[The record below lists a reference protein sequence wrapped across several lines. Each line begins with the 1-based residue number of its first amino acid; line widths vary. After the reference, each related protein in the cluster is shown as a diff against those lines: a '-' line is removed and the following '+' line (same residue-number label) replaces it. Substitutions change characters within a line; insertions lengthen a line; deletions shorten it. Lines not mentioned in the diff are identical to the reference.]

1 MVSAPSAALRTSGGL
16 RGEPA
21 SSRVLP
27 EEEPQ
32 SSVQARTGAER
43 AVTVGL
49 VRRLRG
55 IVTGAGEPLTAHAV
69 DRLRAVDPRVVD
81 WLLAIVVAT
90 LLQVHLALADQ
101 PGQSLANLI
110 GGLLLALPL
119 AWRRRAPLAV
129 VVGFVGVAVL
139 NETLSPR
146 GLFAGSP
153 PLLASLAAAALVFYS
168 VGAYAE
174 SRPAVAGATIG
185 VAGLWTTVIVS
196 GEVDVQSFLFSAG
209 LVVASPWLAGRTARS
224 RHLRAA
230 AIEREREQREQLAVG
245 DERARIAREL
255 HDVVAHSVGVMVV
268 QAQGARR
275 VLDGDPDRAR
285 EALGAI
291 EHTGRTAL
299 EEMRRSLG
307 VLRRDGAEAALT
319 PQPGM
324 DGLGALV
331 EHTRRGGLTVEVTLE
346 GEPRPLPQGV
356 DLSAYRIVQE
366 ALTNAVKHA
375 SGAHARVTVRYGE
388 HDLELEVADD
398 GSGASVN
405 GSRRGSGHGLVGM
418 RERVALYGGEV
429 RAGPGPE
436 GGFVVRASLPLTP

>member
-1 MVSAPSAALRTSGGL
+1 VTDRAL
-16 RGEPA
+16 
-21 SSRVLP
+21 
-27 EEEPQ
+27 
-32 SSVQARTGAER
+32 
-43 AVTVGL
+43 
-49 VRRLRG
+49 
-55 IVTGAGEPLTAHAV
+55 
-69 DRLRAVDPRVVD
+69 DRLGAVDPRLVD
-81 WLLAIVVAT
+81 WLLAIVIAT
-90 LLQVHLALADQ
+90 GLQVHLALAEQ
-101 PGQSLANLI
+101 PGQSLANVI

-153 PLLASLAAAALVFYS
+153 PLLASLAAAAVLFYS

-174 SRPAVAGATIG
+174 SRPALAGAMTG

-196 GEVDVQSFLFSAG
+196 GDLDVQSFIFSAG
-209 LVVASPWLAGRTARS
+209 LIVASPWLAGRTVRS

-230 AIEREREQREQLAVG
+230 AIEREQEQREQVAVG

-275 VLDGDPDRAR
+275 VLDRDPDRAR

-307 VLRRDGAEAALT
+307 VLRRDGAEATLA

-324 DGLGALV
+324 DGLSALV
-331 EHTRRGGLTVEVTLE
+331 EHTRHAGLTVEVALE
-346 GEPRPLPQGV
+346 GETRPLAPGV

-388 HDLELEVADD
+388 HELELEVADD
-398 GSGASVN
+398 GPGVSDN
-405 GSRRGSGHGLVGM
+405 GPRRGSGHGLVGM
-418 RERVALYGGEV
+418 RERVALYGGEL
-429 RAGPGPE
+429 RAGPGGD
-436 GGFVVRASLPLTP
+436 GGFVVHARLPLKP

>member
-1 MVSAPSAALRTSGGL
+1 
-16 RGEPA
+16 
-21 SSRVLP
+21 
-27 EEEPQ
+27 
-32 SSVQARTGAER
+32 
-43 AVTVGL
+43 
-49 VRRLRG
+49 
-55 IVTGAGEPLTAHAV
+55 
-69 DRLRAVDPRVVD
+69 VDPRIVD
-81 WLLAIVVAT
+81 WLLAIVIAT
-90 LLQVHLALADQ
+90 ILQVQLALAEQ
-101 PGQSLANLI
+101 PGQSLANVI
-110 GGLLLALPL
+110 GGLALALPL

-129 VVGFVGVAVL
+129 VIVFVGTAVL
-139 NETLSPR
+139 NEILGR

-153 PLLASLAAAALVFYS
+153 PLLASLATAAVVFYS
-168 VGAYAE
+168 VGAHAE
-174 SRPAVAGATIG
+174 SRAAVAGALTG
-185 VAGLWTTVIVS
+185 VAGLWATVIVS
-196 GEVDVQSFLFSAG
+196 GDVDVQSFVFSAG

-230 AIEREREQREQLAVG
+230 AVEREQEQREQVAVG

-275 VLDGDPDRAR
+275 VLDRDPERAR

-307 VLRRDGAEAALT
+307 VLRRDGAEAALA

-331 EHTRRGGLTVEVTLE
+331 EHARRGGLMVEVTLE
-346 GEPRPLPQGV
+346 GKPRSLPQGV

-366 ALTNAVKHA
+366 ALTNAVKHT

-388 HDLELEVADD
+388 HDLQLEVADD
-398 GSGASVN
+398 GPGVSVN
-405 GSRRGSGHGLVGM
+405 GPRRGSGHGLVGM
-418 RERVALYGGEV
+418 RERVALYGGDV

-436 GGFVVRASLPLTP
+436 GGFVVRASLPLTS